1 MGEAFDGKEREQHQ
15 NLEHL
20 KVGQLAVGAFHAPK
34 AATVQI
40 DVFKQAC
47 KCVHNG
53 TTTRISDGI
62 FVILLMALSFEY
74 VFLLHLIYSFSA
86 IRGYTQSL
94 FYGIIS
100 YPFLNPKLE

>member
-20 KVGQLAVGAFHAPK
+20 KVGQPAVGTFHAPK

-53 TTTRISDGI
+53 TTTFFTEKVAD
-62 FVILLMALSFEY
+62 F
-74 VFLLHLIYSFSA
+74 
-86 IRGYTQSL
+86 
-94 FYGIIS
+94 
-100 YPFLNPKLE
+100 